1 MRRDA
6 SRGGTGSGRAN
17 HKIVANKNS
26 LAQGIALGVHV
37 GFITMSATTYITQ
50 GLSFLPY
57 LFTSWWMSVNSPSG
71 AAAGC

>member
-6 SRGGTGSGRAN
+6 SRGSAGSGRAN

-26 LAQGIALGVHV
+26 LVQGIALGAQV

-57 LFTSWWMSVNSPSG
+57 LYSLHG
-71 AAAGC
+71 GCQ